1 MPQSFRIG
9 IGRCDCRSPYGN
21 AIQKMACEAINA
33 RMESWRPRLPSD
45 LSAVPAE
52 FHETHVVDG
61 RVITFGTYKE
71 QLPSGGWLVVFQALV
86 RTWSRPTLLSFGA
99 VGRLYAEGL
108 VVSTT
113 GTVEVAPDEL
123 MWGYR

>member
-9 IGRCDCRSPYGN
+9 IGRCDCRKPYGN
-21 AIQKMACEAINA
+21 AIQEVACAAIRA
-33 RMESWRPRLPSD
+33 RLEKWRLRLPAD
-45 LSAVPAE
+45 LPSVPTE
-52 FHETHVVDG
+52 FHENEVVEG
-61 RVITFGTYKE
+61 QPITFGTYKE
-71 QLPSGGWLVVFQALV
+71 RLPDGGSLVVFQALV

-108 VVSTT
+108 VVSTA
-113 GTVEVAPDEL
+113 GTVEMAPDEL